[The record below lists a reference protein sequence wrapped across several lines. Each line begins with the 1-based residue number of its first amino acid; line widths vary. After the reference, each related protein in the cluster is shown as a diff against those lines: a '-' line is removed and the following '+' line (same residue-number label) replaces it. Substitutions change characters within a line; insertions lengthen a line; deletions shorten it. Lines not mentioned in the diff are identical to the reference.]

1 MTTVPNH
8 QTLTIPLATHTQSKR
23 ATEFIPLLVGLGIM
37 AGIGM
42 GIGGMASSTTF
53 YHALSKDFTDDIE
66 RVTKSLAAL

>member
-42 GIGGMASSTTF
+42 GIAGIASSTTF
-53 YHALSKDFTDDIE
+53 TIHYLKTSQMTLRE
-66 RVTKSLAAL
+66 